1 MISKVKLLADKYF
14 NEILEIRRHL
24 HKHPELSFKEF
35 KTSDYIQKFL
45 ESKNIPFTS
54 GHVKTGII
62 AKIKGLNPD
71 KKKILLRADLDA
83 LPIHEEN
90 EISYKS
96 VNKGV
101 MHACGHDVHTSSL
114 LGAMLI
120 LNDLTNSFEGTVEC
134 VFQPGEELLPG
145 GAKLM
150 IEEGLLDSAP
160 SCCLA
165 QHVFPDLEAGKVG
178 FKSGMYMAS
187 TDEIHVKVKGKGGH
201 AALPNK
207 LIDPVLMAAQLIT
220 NIQQIISRNNQPT
233 DPSVLSF
240 GYIKADG
247 ATNVIPD
254 EVHIKGTFRTFNEK
268 WRKEAH
274 AKMKKLANSI
284 CVGMGGECEFIIKEG
299 YPFLKNDSTI
309 TEIAKIAAQK
319 FLGEENVVDLPLRMT
334 AEDFSYFSQ
343 VSPSCFYRLG
353 TGNDNNIQNL
363 HTSTF
368 NIDESALKTGMGLM
382 SFIALEQLVKL

>member
-1 MISKVKLLADKYF
+1 MISQVKLLAENYF
-14 NEILEIRRHL
+14 DEILKVRRHL
-24 HKHPELSFKEF
+24 HKFPELSFKEF
-35 KTSDYIQKFL
+35 KTSEYIQKFL
-45 ESKNIPFTS
+45 VTNEIPFTS
-54 GHVKTGII
+54 GHVKTGIV
-62 AKIKGLNPD
+62 AEIKGLNPK

-90 EISYKS
+90 KIEYKS
-96 VNKGV
+96 VNNGI

-120 LNDLTNSFEGTVEC
+120 VNQLRNSFEGTIEC
-134 VFQPGEELLPG
+134 VFQPGEEVLPG

-150 IEEGLLDSAP
+150 IEEGLLSEP
-160 SCCLA
+160 PKCCIA

-187 TDEIHVKVKGKGGH
+187 TDEIHVTVKGKGGH

-207 LIDPVLMAAQLIT
+207 LVDPVLMAANLIT
-220 NIQQIISRNNQPT
+220 NMQQIVSRNNHPT

-240 GYIKADG
+240 GYLKADG
-247 ATNVIPD
+247 ATNIIPD
-254 EVHIKGTFRTFNEK
+254 DVHIKGTFRTFNER

-274 AKMKKLANSI
+274 VKMKTLAKSI
-284 CVGMGGECEFIIKEG
+284 CNGMGGDCDFEIREG
-299 YPFLKNDSTI
+299 YPFLENDESI
-309 TEIAKIAAQK
+309 TNIAKLAAERY
-319 FLGEENVVDLPLRMT
+319 LGKENVIDLPLRMT

-353 TGNDNNIQNL
+353 TGNVNNLQNL
-363 HTSTF
+363 HSSTF
-368 NIDESALKTGMGLM
+368 NIDESAIKTAMGLM
-382 SFIALEQLVKL
+382 SYIAIEQLS

>member
-1 MISKVKLLADKYF
+1 MISQVKLLTEKYF
-14 NEILEIRRHL
+14 NEVLKIRRHL
-24 HKHPELSFKEF
+24 HQFPELSFKEF
-35 KTSDYIQKFL
+35 KTSLFIQEFL
-45 ESKNIPFTS
+45 KSKQIPFS
-54 GHVKTGII
+54 HGHVKTGII
-62 AKIKGLNPD
+62 AQIKGKNPH

-83 LPIHEEN
+83 LPINEEN
-90 EISYKS
+90 NISYKS
-96 VNKGV
+96 VNQGI

-120 LNDLTNSFEGTVEC
+120 LNDLRNSFEGTVEC
-134 VFQPGEELLPG
+134 VFQPGEEVLPG

-150 IEEGLLDSAP
+150 IEEGLLDSP
-160 SCCLA
+160 PQCCIA

-187 TDEIHVKVKGKGGH
+187 TDEIHVTVKGKGGH

-220 NIQQIISRNNQPT
+220 TMQQIISRNNHPT

-240 GYIKADG
+240 GYVKADG
-247 ATNVIPD
+247 ATNIIPD

-274 AKMKKLANSI
+274 VKMKKLAQSI
-284 CVGMGGECEFIIKEG
+284 CLGMGGECDFEIREG
-299 YPFLKNDSTI
+299 YPFLKNDEST
-309 TEIAKIAAQK
+309 TEIAKLAAEK
-319 FLGEENVVDLPLRMT
+319 YLGKENVVDLPLRMT

-353 TGNDNNIQNL
+353 TGNKNNLQNL

-368 NIDESALKTGMGLM
+368 NIDESAIKTGMGLM
-382 SFIALEQLVKL
+382 SYIALEQLS

>member
-1 MISKVKLLADKYF
+1 MISQVKLLAEKYF
-14 NEILEIRRHL
+14 NEILKVRRHL
-24 HKHPELSFKEF
+24 HKFPELSFKEF
-35 KTSDYIQKFL
+35 KTSEFVQDFL
-45 ESKNIPFTS
+45 KVKEIPFTS
-54 GHVKTGII
+54 GHVKTGIV
-62 AKIKGLNPD
+62 AQIKGKNPD
-71 KKKILLRADLDA
+71 KQKILLRADLDA

-90 EISYKS
+90 QVDYKS
-96 VNKGV
+96 VNNGI

-120 LNDLTNSFEGTVEC
+120 LNDLRDSFEGTIEC
-134 VFQPGEELLPG
+134 VFQPGEEVLPG

-150 IEEGLLDSAP
+150 IAEGLLSSP
-160 SCCLA
+160 PKCCIA

-187 TDEIHVKVKGKGGH
+187 TDEIHVTVKGKGGH

-220 NIQQIISRNNQPT
+220 NMQQIVSRNNHPT

-240 GYIKADG
+240 GYVKADG

-254 EVHIKGTFRTFNEK
+254 QVHIKGTFRTFNEK

-274 AKMKKLANSI
+274 LKMKKLAQSI
-284 CVGMGGECEFIIKEG
+284 CTGMGGECAFEIREG
-299 YPFLKNDSTI
+299 YPFLENDVSI
-309 TEIAKIAAQK
+309 TKIAKDAAEK
-319 FLGEENVVDLPLRMT
+319 YLGKENVTDLPLRMT

-353 TGNDNNIQNL
+353 TGNENNLQNL
-363 HTSTF
+363 HSSTF
-368 NIDESALKTGMGLM
+368 NVDESALKTAMGLM
-382 SFIALEQLVKL
+382 SYIAIKQLS

>member
-1 MISKVKLLADKYF
+1 MISQVKLLSDKYF
-14 NEILEIRRHL
+14 EEILKVRRHL
-24 HKHPELSFKEF
+24 HQHPELSFKEY
-35 KTSDYIQKFL
+35 KTSDFIQSFL
-45 ESKNIPFTS
+45 KDNNISFTS

-62 AKIKGLNPD
+62 AQIKGKNPD
-71 KKKILLRADLDA
+71 KKKIILRADLDA
-83 LPIHEEN
+83 LPIIEKN
-90 EISYKS
+90 NVDYKS
-96 VNKGV
+96 VNEGV

-120 LNDLTNSFEGTVEC
+120 LKELKNSFEGTIEC
-134 VFQPGEELLPG
+134 VFQPGEEMLPG

-150 IEEGLLDSAP
+150 IEEGLLDFP
-160 SCCLA
+160 PNCCIA
-165 QHVFPDLEAGKVG
+165 QHVFPDLDAGKVG

-187 TDEIHVKVKGKGGH
+187 TDEIHVTVKGKGGH

-207 LIDPVLMAAQLIT
+207 LIDPVLMSAQLIT
-220 NIQQIISRNNQPT
+220 NMQQIISRNTHPT

-247 ATNVIPD
+247 ATNVVPD
-254 EVHIKGTFRTFNEK
+254 KVHIKGTFRTFNEK

-274 AKMKKLANSI
+274 EKMKKLANSI
-284 CVGMGGECEFIIKEG
+284 CEGMGGECDFEIREG
-299 YPFLKNDSTI
+299 YPFLKNDPSI
-309 TEIAKIAAQK
+309 TKIAKTAAEK
-319 FLGEENVVDLPLRMT
+319 YLGKENVIDLPLRMT

-353 TGNDNNIQNL
+353 TGNKNNTQNL

-368 NIDESALKTGMGLM
+368 DIDESALKTGMGLL
-382 SFIALEQLVKL
+382 SYIAIEQLS

>member
-1 MISKVKLLADKYF
+1 MISQIKLLADNYF
-14 NEILEIRRHL
+14 DDILKVRRHL
-24 HKHPELSFKEF
+24 HKFPELSFKEF
-35 KTSDYIQKFL
+35 KTSEYIQNFL
-45 ESKNIPFTS
+45 TTHNIPFTS
-54 GHVKTGII
+54 GHVKTGIVAELRGI
-62 AKIKGLNPD
+62 NPK

-83 LPIHEEN
+83 LPIYEEN
-90 EISYKS
+90 KIEYKS
-96 VNKGV
+96 VNNGI

-120 LNDLTNSFEGTVEC
+120 LNQLRDSFEGTIEC
-134 VFQPGEELLPG
+134 VFQPGEEVLPG

-150 IEEGLLDSAP
+150 IEEGLLSEP
-160 SCCLA
+160 PTCCIA

-187 TDEIHVKVKGKGGH
+187 TDEIHVKVRGKGGH

-207 LIDPVLMAAQLIT
+207 LVDPVLMAANLIT
-220 NIQQIISRNNQPT
+220 NIQQIISRNNHPT

-240 GYIKADG
+240 GYLKADG

-254 EVHIKGTFRTFNEK
+254 EVLIKGTFRTFNEK

-274 AKMKKLANSI
+274 VKMKKLAKSI
-284 CVGMGGECEFIIKEG
+284 CNGMGGDCDFEIREG
-299 YPFLKNDSTI
+299 YPFLKNDESI
-309 TEIAKIAAQK
+309 TKIAKIAAEK
-319 FLGEENVVDLPLRMT
+319 YLGKENVVDLPLRMT

-353 TGNDNNIQNL
+353 TGNENNLQNL
-363 HTSTF
+363 HSSTF
-368 NIDESALKTGMGLM
+368 NIDESAIKTAMGLM
-382 SFIALEQLVKL
+382 SYIAIEQLL